1 MKPALRMVAACGLL
15 LLGVAQPLRAHDAR
29 PLSIFITEQQKNAY
43 RVDVRMPPSIEAD
56 NRPEIVFPDGC
67 TARSGVVRQITD
79 AFARTM
85 FVTCATLR
93 NGLEGER
100 LRVQYALFNPSL
112 STLLRYSPATGDTR
126 TTVLSPEQSEWI
138 VPRAPSWASVAGG
151 YLLLGIEH
159 IWAGVDHLLFV
170 TGLLLLAKKPRRIA
184 LAVTGFTLAHSIT
197 LSLSALG
204 IVRLP
209 LPPIEA
215 GIALSILFLAREV
228 TQPQS
233 QSFAHRYPLAV
244 SSLFGLLHGFGFA
257 AALREAG
264 LPQKEIPTALLFFN
278 AGVEVGQLVF
288 IAIVLTGIALLMTA
302 TRNLGPVPSPS
313 LTYVQSLAAYALG
326 IPAAFWFLQRLQPF
340 WSR

>member
-1 MKPALRMVAACGLL
+1 MKAALTGLASCLL
-15 LLGVAQPLRAHDAR
+15 LLSFAQSLRAHDAR
-29 PLSIFITEQQKNAY
+29 PLSIFIAEQQKNAY

-56 NRPEIVFPDGC
+56 NQPEILFPAGC
-67 TARSGVVRQITD
+67 TVRSGARRQITD
-79 AFARTM
+79 AFAKTM
-85 FVTCATLR
+85 FVTCASSSD
-93 NGLEGER
+93 GIEGR
-100 LRVQYALFNPSL
+100 QVRIHYALFNPSL
-112 STLLRYSPATGDTR
+112 STLLRYSPASGSTR
-126 TTVLSPEQSEWI
+126 TAVLSPEQTEWI
-138 VPRAPSWASVAGG
+138 VPRAPNWKSVARD

-170 TGLLLLAKKPRRIA
+170 TGLLLLARQPRRIA

-228 TQPQS
+228 ARLES
-233 QSFAHRYPLAV
+233 QSLAHRYPLAV
-244 SSLFGLLHGFGFA
+244 SAFFGLLHGFGFA
-257 AALREAG
+257 AALRGAG
-264 LPQKEIPTALLFFN
+264 LPQTEIPTALLFFN

-288 IAIVLTGIALLMTA
+288 IAIVLAGIAILVKG
-302 TRNLGPVPSPS
+302 TRSLGAAPA
-313 LTYVQSLAAYALG
+313 LARVQSLAAYALG

-340 WSR
+340 WR